1 MAHDAGQ
8 TTHEDGRRPMTIG
21 HLNDSDDFKILSGK
35 KKAFVFHQKPVNTL
49 CQINHIGFIINESF
63 SYVLHYVSTQP

>member
-1 MAHDAGQ
+1 MTHDAGQ

-35 KKAFVFHQKPVNTL
+35 KTAFVFHQKPVNTL
-49 CQINHIGFIINESF
+49 TN
-63 SYVLHYVSTQP
+63 